1 MSSICSF
8 DETKNRRYFY
18 RGKDCIEKFCK
29 DLKEIGTEII
39 NLDEKEMIPLRNKEI
54 KSYEK
59 LKYAIYAKKSF
70 VITLENLEELLVANT
85 I

>member
-1 MSSICSF
+1 MCSF

-18 RGKDCIEKFCK
+18 RGKFCK
-29 DLKEIGTEII
+29 DLKELRTEII
-39 NLDEKEMIPLRNKEI
+39 NFEEEQMIPLANKEI

-59 LKYAIYAKKSF
+59 EKVCHICKKSF
-70 VITLENLEELLVANT
+70 VIIKTKKVRSLSLYRK